1 MVARRS
7 CETVLLVNEDRA
19 CVDVTGDAL
28 RAQGIAVLLAP
39 DADQA
44 LAVMGAGF
52 TPDAILVDATADA
65 ERMVEFVGRMWGEPA
80 WRALP
85 VLCVAGATATEML
98 QVCPPHRMRRL
109 PVPSCAAEL
118 GDLLET
124 LCSETRAAA
133 DAADPTDGP

>member
-7 CETVLLVNEDRA
+7 CEIVLLVNEDRD

-28 RAQGIAVLLAP
+28 RARGLAVLLAP

-44 LAVMGAGF
+44 LAVMRAGF
-52 TPDAILVDATADA
+52 KPDAILIDATAGA
-65 ERMVEFVGRMWGEPA
+65 ERMADFVGTMWGEPA

-85 VLCVAGATATEML
+85 VLCVAGATAREML
-98 QVCPPHRMRRL
+98 QVSPRHRVRRL

-124 LCSETRAAA
+124 LCSETRADP
-133 DAADPTDGP
+133 DAADPADAP